1 MYKRTASNNDG
12 ARFRTSYRR
21 LNCWSIRPTY
31 FIFIFT
37 TSPADL
43 RTTLQDKTTSDDHH
57 AVSQPSLCWDF
68 CKPNLQVGLRHESQ
82 SSFSRFRPFI
92 SKWQLQRLTFFICTS
107 KNSVSPVKILISRR
121 KSLTLPTLR
130 VSVYGTTIINVID
143 QRKPSNTEHLQ
154 NIVQVQKFNGLFMD
168 LGTLPRRM
176 AFPAFRP
183 SGWYG

>member
-1 MYKRTASNNDG
+1 MYKRTASNNYG

-68 CKPNLQVGLRHESQ
+68 CKPDLQVGLCHESQ

-107 KNSVSPVKILISRR
+107 KNSVSPVKIQLISRR

-130 VSVYGTTIINVID
+130 VFVYGTTIINDID
-143 QRKPSNTEHLQ
+143 RRKHLQ
-154 NIVQVQKFNGLFMD
+154 TIV
-168 LGTLPRRM
+168 
-176 AFPAFRP
+176 
-183 SGWYG
+183 